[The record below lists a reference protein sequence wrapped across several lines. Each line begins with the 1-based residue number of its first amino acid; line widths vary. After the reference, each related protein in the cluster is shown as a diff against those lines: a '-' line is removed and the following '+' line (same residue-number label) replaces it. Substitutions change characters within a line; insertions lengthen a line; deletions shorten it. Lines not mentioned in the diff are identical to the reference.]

1 LTVAVT
7 LPAPQVA
14 VILAAGSSTRF
25 AAGSKQIA
33 AFRGRPLVAIAA
45 QAALDAAVFA
55 AVVVVAGAEP
65 LEDAVPEGVRLVHNQ
80 FWESGQASSLQ
91 AGLSAA
97 RVLGAQ
103 AIVVGLADQPM
114 VPAEAWRLVSS
125 FETDRP
131 IVVAT
136 YADARGNP
144 VRLDQS
150 IWDDLPHEGDEG
162 ARTLMRRRPELIAA
176 VACPGD
182 ASDVDTVEDL
192 ERWN

>member
-1 LTVAVT
+1 MTV
-7 LPAPQVA
+7 PASQVA
-14 VILAAGSSTRF
+14 VILAAGSSSRF
-25 AAGSKQIA
+25 AAGSKQVA

-45 QAALDAAVFA
+45 QAALDAAAFA

-65 LEDAVPEGVRLVHNQ
+65 LEDVVPEGVRLVHNRS
-80 FWESGQASSLQ
+80 WESGQASSLQ
-91 AGLSAA
+91 AGLAAA
-97 RVLGAQ
+97 RDLDAQ

-136 YADARGNP
+136 YTGARGNP
-144 VRLDQS
+144 VRLDRS
-150 IWDDLPHEGDEG
+150 IWDELPHEGDEG
-162 ARTLMRRRPELIAA
+162 ARVLMRKWPELVAA